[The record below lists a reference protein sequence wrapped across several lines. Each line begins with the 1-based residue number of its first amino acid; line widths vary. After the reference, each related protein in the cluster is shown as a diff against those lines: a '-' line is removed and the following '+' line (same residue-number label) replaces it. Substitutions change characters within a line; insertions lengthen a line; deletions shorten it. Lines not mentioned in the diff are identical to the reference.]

1 MALFPPKM
9 ATVTP
14 PAIILWIFLVSAS
27 TFLPVNAAS
36 NFSLDDIVLI
46 EETKLGV
53 QQKLELWRDTLE
65 ARGFRL
71 SRSKT
76 EYMECRFSDNSDR
89 EAGMI
94 TFDGKVV
101 HGSTF
106 FRYLGSII
114 QKYGEL
120 DGDVAHRIKAGWLK
134 WKSATGVLCDPGM
147 PHRLKGKFYRTAI
160 RPGLLYGTECWA
172 VKQCHVQKMNVAEM
186 RMLRWMCGHTKK
198 DRLRNE
204 VIREK
209 TFVSGPTML
218 QLSPSLIVES
228 SPGLKPGAKV
238 KCERVIVHGL
248 PRVKHL
254 SKFANSVKVKVSC
267 LDPSGRPPNIDVCF
281 HRNVS
286 LGVGM
291 CPQAQWERL
300 TKGLWMKAMSPFDH
314 KILDI
319 RVGVSCSQS
328 IEVSLDEAIIPS
340 FGSSVDECGFLAQQ
354 VFRFLLQYCDGYGD
368 LSCDINGTFP
378 VGMKLLP
385 TGRKSSLGIFLYSC
399 FIGLGSFLLRYVPR
413 LLRAL
418 LVEIGLSEDL
428 YDPVLLAMLLLVFLV
443 ISGAWLGFW
452 VVRKLV
458 LAEDGSIDIGV
469 SYFVTWSIRI
479 VASVMILQSSVDP
492 LLAVEALVGGIVLSS
507 WNPKVVYRVCKK
519 LCRLNKISLRELL
532 DPYSRLVKDPS
543 ISTPYTKAPYMT
555 RVRGST
561 LTSDSLKRLSDTKT
575 FYSTFHETPDRKKFT
590 KDEWESFT
598 RESTRKALEGLV
610 SSPDFSRW
618 AVAHADRIT
627 LAPKKEISDKRRR
640 WFHWF

>member
-1 MALFPPKM
+1 MV
-9 ATVTP
+9 TVTP
-14 PAIILWIFLVSAS
+14 PALILWIFLVSAL

-36 NFSLDDIVLI
+36 NLSLV
-46 EETKLGV
+46 
-53 QQKLELWRDTLE
+53 
-65 ARGFRL
+65 
-71 SRSKT
+71 
-76 EYMECRFSDNSDR
+76 
-89 EAGMI
+89 
-94 TFDGKVV
+94 
-101 HGSTF
+101 
-106 FRYLGSII
+106 
-114 QKYGEL
+114 
-120 DGDVAHRIKAGWLK
+120 
-134 WKSATGVLCDPGM
+134 
-147 PHRLKGKFYRTAI
+147 
-160 RPGLLYGTECWA
+160 
-172 VKQCHVQKMNVAEM
+172 
-186 RMLRWMCGHTKK
+186 
-198 DRLRNE
+198 
-204 VIREK
+204 
-209 TFVSGPTML
+209 VSGPTML
-218 QLSPSLIVES
+218 QLSPSLIVEN

-254 SKFANSVKVKVSC
+254 SKFANSVKVKVSY
-267 LDPSGRPPNIDVCF
+267 LDPSGRPPNIEVCF

-319 RVGVSCSQS
+319 RVGASCSQS
-328 IEVSLDEAIIPS
+328 IEVSLDEAFFWYRLLFLVLGVVLMS
-340 FGSSVDECGFLAQQ
+340 VASWLSKSLGFYYSSAMVTGIFLVILMVLFQ
-354 VFRFLLQYCDGYGD
+354 
-368 LSCDINGTFP
+368 
-378 VGMKLLP
+378 GMKLLP

-428 YDPVLLAMLLLVFLV
+428 YDPVFKLGSTFLNELPNGFYAKYRAYMIRLAMLLLVFLV

-492 LLAVEALVGGIVLSS
+492 LLAVEALVGGIVVSS
-507 WNPKVVYRVCKK
+507 WNPKVVYRMRKK
-519 LCRLNKISLRELL
+519 LCRLNKINLRELL
-532 DPYSRLVKDPS
+532 DPYSRVVKDPS
-543 ISTPYTKAPYMT
+543 ISAPYTKAPYT
-555 RVRGST
+555 ARVPGST
-561 LTSDSLKRLSDTKT
+561 LTSDSPKRLSDTKT
-575 FYSTFHETPDRKKFT
+575 FYSTFHENPDRKKFT

-598 RESTRKALEGLV
+598 RESTRKALAGLV

-618 AVAHADRIT
+618 AVAHADRII